1 MRQKSSRIAGA
12 MALSCLILGGFIYF
26 LDQGSYMNLSQQ
38 MDKNPSHPPSAMKTT
53 EVKRIN
59 DVTLLS
65 KPALKKLIR
74 NTEFLNSS
82 KDTFFIDT
90 PTKSYT
96 VKTQLDIGLQ
106 KKMNQTL
113 DRLRSLDRGKP
124 QHVAMVAMDPN
135 TGFIRA
141 MAGFDLDD
149 PNANPCI
156 SSEYPAASLFKIVT
170 ASAAVDAL
178 GYSALTP
185 MYFNGN
191 KYTLYK
197 RQLKETRNKYTSRVS
212 LGKAFAE
219 SINPVFGKIG
229 KLYLGRDK
237 LNTYAHAFGFNQN
250 PETDIEFESGRFSVT
265 QSDYHLAE
273 LGCGFNRQT
282 MISPI
287 FAAMMVST
295 ILNQGKALVPRMVDQ
310 VNASDGT
317 SNATSNGSLIY
328 KSQKE
333 IYKTPITPKTA
344 AIMIQIMKKTITSG
358 TAKKAFRGFSRDKTL
373 SNLTIGGK
381 TGSLSNSK
389 RTVKYDWFTGFGQEK
404 KGKQALVVAVVVGH
418 RKYIG
423 TRASSHGKLI
433 LKTYFKPKGKGTK

>member
-1 MRQKSSRIAGA
+1 
-12 MALSCLILGGFIYF
+12 MALSCLILAGLIYF
-26 LDQGSYMNLSQQ
+26 LDLSQKIE
-38 MDKNPSHPPSAMKTT
+38 KNPPPPPSAMETT
-53 EVKRIN
+53 EVKKIN

-65 KPALKKLIR
+65 KPAIKKLIR

-90 PTKSYT
+90 PTQSYT
-96 VKTQLDIGLQ
+96 VRTRLDIGLQ
-106 KKMNQTL
+106 KTLNKTL

-124 QHVAMVAMDPN
+124 QHIAMVAMDAN

-141 MAGFDLDD
+141 MAGFDIDN
-149 PNANPCI
+149 PKANPCI

-197 RQLKETRNKYTSRVS
+197 RQLKEARNKYTRRVS

-237 LNTYAHAFGFNQN
+237 LNTYAHGFGFNQN

-265 QSDYHLAE
+265 QSDYHMAE

-295 ILNQGKALVPRMVDQ
+295 ILNQGKSLVPRLVDQ
-310 VNASDGT
+310 VNASDG
-317 SNATSNGSLIY
+317 GLIY

-333 IYKTPITPKTA
+333 IYRTPITPKTA
-344 AIMIQIMKKTITSG
+344 AVMIQVMKKTIISG

-373 SNLTIGGK
+373 SKLTIGGK
-381 TGSLSNSK
+381 TGSLSNSE

-404 KGKQALVVAVVVGH
+404 EGKQALVVAVVVGH

-423 TRASSHGKLI
+423 TRASSHGKLM
-433 LKTYFKPKGKGTK
+433 LKTYFQPKDKGTK